1 VRQLGAIWWESEDAY
16 EWSNFEEENG
26 FVAWQGDEPFVKVGY
41 PATGGVWV
49 LKMTMEETVGKG
61 VGIIHNA
68 LNMEERC
75 MAIEKLGGLFYPDP
89 KECADLGL
97 EGKITKGAGGR
108 STGKQLEDEA
118 MRMLEE
124 EAQKQLEEDLKTMFE
139 EEEEGKKELDELIRK
154 ELEKKRGWSWRW
166 N

>member
-16 EWSNFEEENG
+16 EWSNFE
-26 FVAWQGDEPFVKVGY
+26 GDEPFVKVGY
-41 PATGGVWV
+41 PITGGVWV
-49 LKMTMEETVGKG
+49 LKMTMEEAAEKG
-61 VGIIHNA
+61 VGIIYNA
-68 LNMEERC
+68 VNMEERC
-75 MAIEKLGGLFYPDP
+75 MVIEKLGGVFYPDP
-89 KECADLGL
+89 KECPDLGL

-108 STGKQLEDEA
+108 SRGKQLGNEA

-139 EEEEGKKELDELIRK
+139 EEKEEGKKELDEVIRK
-154 ELEKKRGWSWRW
+154 ELEKKRGWRWRW